1 MHIVPGDQDDQGDKD
16 DQGDQDN
23 QDDHDDK
30 MFFFDGKFFQVSP
43 VKNHPLPCIFAKM
56 DLRKQFD
63 CFVFN

>member
-30 MFFFDGKFFQVSP
+30 MFFFDGKFFKYHLSRTTP
-43 VKNHPLPCIFAKM
+43 SLAYLP
-56 DLRKQFD
+56 RWT
-63 CFVFN
+63 